1 MVGSLEPDI
10 FVPVLIRRMARQ
22 HSRDVEDDA
31 RLLVRQAVLTRRLV
45 GERIEP
51 CKADLDVVL
60 IHRESQVQQLQ
71 LSIVPV

>member
-60 IHRESQVQQLQ
+60 IHGESQVQQLQ